1 MKLIEILTPQMVL
14 GELTATDKEGAI
26 REMCAHIS
34 TQRPGI
40 KVDEMVRTLL
50 EREKLGSTGIG
61 EGVAIP
67 HGKLNGIDSLIACF
81 AKSTAGIDFTAIDNQ
96 PSHLFF
102 VLLAP
107 NNSAGL
113 HLKAL
118 ARISRLL
125 KSQEFRDRLLRA
137 KDAEA
142 MFAIIADEDARC

>member
-1 MKLIEILTPQMVL
+1 MKLIEILSPEMVL
-14 GELTATDKEGAI
+14 GELDAADKEGAI
-26 REMCAHIS
+26 REMCAHIAKHRS
-34 TQRPGI
+34 NV
-40 KVDEMVRTLL
+40 KVEDMVRTLL

-67 HGKLNGIDSLIACF
+67 HGKLNGIDALIACF
-81 AKSTAGIDFTAIDNQ
+81 AKSNKGIDFNAIDNQ

-125 KSQEFRDRLLRA
+125 KSQEFRDRLMRA
-137 KDAEA
+137 ENAEGL
-142 MFAIIADEDARC
+142 FKIIADEDARC

>member
-1 MKLIEILTPQMVL
+1 MKLIEILSPQMVL
-14 GELTATDKEGAI
+14 GELDATDKEGAI
-26 REMCAHIS
+26 RQMCAHIAKHK
-34 TQRPGI
+34 PGL
-40 KVDEMVRTLL
+40 KVEDMVRTLI

-67 HGKLNGIDSLIACF
+67 HGKLNGIDTLIACF
-81 AKSTAGIDFTAIDNQ
+81 AKSTSGIDFNAIDNQ

-137 KDAEA
+137 HDAESL
-142 MFAIIADEDARC
+142 FKIIADEDARC

>member
-1 MKLIEILTPQMVL
+1 MKLIEILSPQMVL
-14 GELTATDKEGAI
+14 ADFTAADKEGAI
-26 REMCAHIS
+26 AQICAHIAK
-34 TQRPGI
+34 QRPGL
-40 KVDEMVRTLL
+40 KVDDMVRTLL

-67 HGKLNGIDSLIACF
+67 HGKLNGIETLVACF
-81 AKSTAGIDFTAIDNQ
+81 AKSSAGVDFQAIDNN

-137 KDAEA
+137 DDAA
-142 MFAIIADEDARC
+142 GIFKIISDEDARC

>member
-1 MKLIEILTPQMVL
+1 MKLVEILSPQMVMS
-14 GELTATDKEGAI
+14 ELEATDKEGAI
-26 REMCAHIS
+26 RQMCAHIAEHK
-34 TQRPGI
+34 RGL
-40 KVDEMVRTLL
+40 KVEDMVRTLL

-67 HGKLNGIDSLIACF
+67 HGKLNGIDNLVACF
-81 AKSTAGIDFTAIDNQ
+81 AKSTPGIDFAAIDSQ

-137 KDAEA
+137 DDATSI
-142 MFAIIADEDARC
+142 FRIISEEDARC

>member
-1 MKLIEILTPQMVL
+1 MKLVEILSPQMVMS
-14 GELTATDKEGAI
+14 ELEATDKEGAI
-26 REMCAHIS
+26 RQMCAHIS
-34 TQRPGI
+34 THKPGL
-40 KVDEMVRTLL
+40 KVDDMVRTLL

-67 HGKLNGIDSLIACF
+67 HGKLNGIDNLVACF
-81 AKSTAGIDFTAIDNQ
+81 AKSAPGIDFAAIDSQ

-137 KDAEA
+137 DDAQSI
-142 MFAIIADEDARC
+142 FQIISDEDARC

>member
-1 MKLIEILTPQMVL
+1 MKLVEILSPQMVMS
-14 GELTATDKEGAI
+14 ELDATDKEGAI
-26 REMCAHIS
+26 RQMCGHIAKYKA
-34 TQRPGI
+34 GL
-40 KVDEMVRTLL
+40 KVDDMVRTLL

-67 HGKLNGIDSLIACF
+67 HGKLNGIDNLVACF
-81 AKSTAGIDFTAIDNQ
+81 AKSTRGIDFAAIDSQ

-137 KDAEA
+137 DDA
-142 MFAIIADEDARC
+142 